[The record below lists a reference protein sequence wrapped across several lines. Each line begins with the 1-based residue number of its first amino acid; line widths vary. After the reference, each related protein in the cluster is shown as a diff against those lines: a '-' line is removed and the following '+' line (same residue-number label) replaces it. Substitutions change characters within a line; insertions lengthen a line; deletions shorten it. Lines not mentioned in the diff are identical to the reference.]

1 MNERLTFAAEPFE
14 LEPEFDGSNELFNDR
29 REETEFDLEAD
40 GDPELGDGE
49 DSFEG
54 KFSEEAI
61 DPEDFEEEAALERET
76 RKRAPPGG
84 GFFQRPQREIA
95 PAIPDGGYFWREEEL
110 EIAPAACVPTP
121 RILTSPAAVSRAVA
135 FNVRS
140 ARSLGWGTLVDQIEV
155 NLLRCPRAGG
165 PSPAADFAQ
174 AVAQFQ
180 RTQRIKVDGMLG
192 PQTWTTM
199 KTIRAERDPFPRAR
213 LTQDFNATPNTALCE
228 LHQHPA
234 IDIDV
239 AAGTPIPVVADGLVV
254 FAGDV
259 GTLAT
264 CTVAVGC
271 LTGTSTSAACNTLSY
286 GRAVMVEHANRG
298 PGRQPRG
305 LSVYT
310 IYAHVQFSRRH
321 RVTTGERVAAG
332 RLIAEIG
339 ADCVGFSSGTH
350 LHYAVV
356 TGPRLQRLGRGP
368 SRPQICG
375 TFWPAVTPRR
385 PRTTTAAAF
394 TW

>member
-1 MNERLTFAAEPFE
+1 MNERLTFAAERFE
-14 LEPEFDGSNELFNDR
+14 LDPELDESSELSSD
-29 REETEFDLEAD
+29 ELEDLEAD
-40 GDPELGDGE
+40 GYAEFADGE

-54 KFSEEAI
+54 EFTEEAI
-61 DPEDFEEEAALERET
+61 DLEDFEDFEEAPSLESET

-84 GFFQRPQREIA
+84 GFFQRPQREIG
-95 PAIPDGGYFWREEEL
+95 PAVPDGSREEEL
-110 EIAPAACVPTP
+110 EVAGARCVPTP

-140 ARSLGWGTLVDQIEV
+140 ARSIGWGTLVDQIEV
-155 NLLRCPRAGG
+155 NLLRCARAGG
-165 PSPAADFAQ
+165 PLPAADFAQ
-174 AVAQFQ
+174 SVARFQ
-180 RTQRIKVDGMLG
+180 RIQRIKVDGMLG
-192 PQTWTTM
+192 PQTWTRM

-213 LTQDFNATPNTALCE
+213 LTQDFDATPNAALCE
-228 LHQHPA
+228 LRQHPA

-239 AAGTPIPVVADGLVV
+239 PAGTPIPVVADGLVV
-254 FAGDV
+254 YAGDV
-259 GTLAT
+259 GTLQT
-264 CTVAVGC
+264 CAVAIGC
-271 LTGTSTSAACNTLSY
+271 VNGTNTSAACNTLSY
-286 GRAVMVEHANRG
+286 GRAVIVEHAGRG

-310 IYAHVQFSRRH
+310 IYAHVQFSPRH
-321 RVTTGERVAAG
+321 RVGTGQQVAAG
-332 RLIAEIG
+332 RLIAEVG

-356 TGPRLQRLGRGP
+356 TGPRSLRLRRGP